1 MRLHSCTLHP
11 KKGPLA
17 QSVEQRTFNPWVV
30 GSIPTGPTPWL
41 ENRGKREENMEKAT
55 LRRAKPCSSS
65 PSSIQLFRTIH
76 STQFV
81 STSVSS
87 QRDETFFDSRL
98 FENW

>member
-1 MRLHSCTLHP
+1 
-11 KKGPLA
+11 
-17 QSVEQRTFNPWVV
+17 
-30 GSIPTGPTPWL
+30 
-41 ENRGKREENMEKAT
+41 MEKAT